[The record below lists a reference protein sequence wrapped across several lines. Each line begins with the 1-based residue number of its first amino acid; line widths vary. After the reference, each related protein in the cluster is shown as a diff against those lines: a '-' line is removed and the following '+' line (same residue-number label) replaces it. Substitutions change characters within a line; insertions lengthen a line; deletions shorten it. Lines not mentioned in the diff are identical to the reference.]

1 MGPGGLTILH
11 IPMQLAT
18 IAFRR
23 WRGPASRAAAR
34 RVAESDDSRER
45 DEEVE
50 LLLALPAE
58 GQAEL
63 FELREAWVTRL
74 RAAQDIRDRGAR
86 SAEQRAALEEFERA
100 KRELFGRYRLPAS
113 RAR

>member
-1 MGPGGLTILH
+1 
-11 IPMQLAT
+11 MQLAT

-23 WRGPASRAAAR
+23 WRGPASPPAPRG
-34 RVAESDDSRER
+34 VAGSDDALER

-50 LLLALPAE
+50 LLLALPE
-58 GQAEL
+58 DGQAEL
-63 FELREAWVTRL
+63 FELREVWVARL
-74 RAAQDIRDRGAR
+74 RAAQEIRDRGAR

-100 KRELFGRYRLPAS
+100 KRELFVRYRLSAN

>member
-1 MGPGGLTILH
+1 
-11 IPMQLAT
+11 MQLAT

-23 WRGPASRAAAR
+23 WRGQASPAAAR
-34 RVAESDDSRER
+34 RITESDDSFER

-50 LLLALPAE
+50 LLLALPEE

-63 FELREAWVTRL
+63 FELREAWVARL

-86 SAEQRAALEEFERA
+86 AAEQRAALEEFERA
-100 KRELFGRYRLPAS
+100 KRELFGRYPLSA
-113 RAR
+113 

>member
-34 RVAESDDSRER
+34 RV
-45 DEEVE
+45 
-50 LLLALPAE
+50 AE

>member
-1 MGPGGLTILH
+1 
-11 IPMQLAT
+11 MQLAT

-23 WRGPASRAAAR
+23 WRGLASPAASR
-34 RVAESDDSRER
+34 RVAESDDSLER

-50 LLLALPAE
+50 LLLALPEE

-63 FELREAWVTRL
+63 FELREAWVARL

-100 KRELFGRYRLPAS
+100 KRELFGRYRPSAS